1 MILRKESLLSVKIL
15 EREFLIKMSLTT
27 DLFHENYPI
36 YLDLH
41 THTISSGHGSTDK
54 IIDLV
59 HSARDRKLK
68 ILGISDHGPAT
79 SGSASAS
86 YFRCLKY
93 ADKQKEGVRI
103 LYGTELNIVDM
114 EGNVDLED
122 SVLKNLDYAFISI
135 HPPVFTPYEHSD
147 LTEVYMKAMNHPKV
161 SFLGHI
167 DDARFP
173 VNFEKLL
180 IVAKEK
186 GIYPEIN
193 NGSLMPN
200 AYRADGQKN
209 CRILLQICKNLKLPV
224 LLSSD
229 SHGKKNVGNMEY
241 IFPLLKEINFP
252 KELIINSNEQ
262 LWNNILF

>member
-1 MILRKESLLSVKIL
+1 
-15 EREFLIKMSLTT
+15 MSFTT

-59 HSARDRKLK
+59 HSARDRRLT

-79 SGSASAS
+79 SGSASPS
-86 YFRCLKY
+86 YFRGLKY
-93 ADKQKEGVRI
+93 ADRHKEGVRI
-103 LYGTELNIVDM
+103 LYGAELNIIDE

-122 SVLKNLDYAFISI
+122 SILKNLDYAFISI
-135 HPPVFTPYEHSD
+135 HPPVFTPYEHLD
-147 LTEVYMKAMNHPKV
+147 LTDTYIKAMSHPKV

-180 IVAKEK
+180 MAAKDR

-200 AYRADGQKN
+200 AYRVGGQKN
-209 CRILLQICKNLKLPV
+209 CRILLQICKDIRLPV

-241 IFPLLKEINFP
+241 IFPLLEEINFP
-252 KELIINSNEQ
+252 GELVINSNQQ
-262 LWNNILF
+262 LWEKILF